1 MWTPA
6 LLPTGCVAL
15 GKFLTSLWAF
25 FIGLLGT
32 KAPGG
37 TVTEPAL
44 NKRQLLLI
52 GAAIPYVVTNLG
64 LGVSLPEFPAW
75 GLAGRGKASLPA
87 FGNSGQKGGGAIFS
101 GFWFYLWL
109 RIGPGCREALG
120 RESWPL
126 VCLTGERIETG
137 EGGKREGKW
146 REEGKTS
153 FSFPEVHVC
162 PPPPASSCQFYLLYL
177 PLGNSRVQGKAG
189 WGEWGV
195 GGGGY

>member
-6 LLPTGCVAL
+6 PLPTGCVAL
-15 GKFLTSLWAF
+15 GKFLTSLWAI

-153 FSFPEVHVC
+153 FSFPEVHV
-162 PPPPASSCQFYLLYL
+162 PPTLQPLLVNFISSIF
-177 PLGNSRVQGKAG
+177 P
-189 WGEWGV
+189 WGIHGFKGRGGAWG
-195 GGGGY
+195 Y